1 MHFIFR
7 KWSQFAYVVLCT
19 LKALYQ
25 ISFTKMESFNWK
37 RIQTTFWMLLNVE
50 FYHWLFRILTQKTI
64 GPIYQFSVSLSS
76 KKRYWYRT
84 LKRHIGPCLIRLH
97 CMSKM
102 ITICMYILIRKANEM
117 LRQSTVSKCTWSHF
131 NLKTAFKISLKYN
144 YHFPINKTY
153 CQPQRPHFA

>member
-7 KWSQFAYVVLCT
+7 KWSQFACCFVYF
-19 LKALYQ
+19 KGIISNFFYQ
-25 ISFTKMESFNWK
+25 DGELQLETNSN
-37 RIQTTFWMLLNVE
+37 RTFWMLLNVE

-76 KKRYWYRT
+76 RKRYWYRT